1 MQVNLNNRHLTGP
14 RIRAQDTPVLC
25 SSFEYNQYYSS
36 GRCHIVLC
44 TKLLNSP
51 RHDIFRLRLQGV
63 LTGKRRGFGP
73 HLLSLGLEFLS
84 IDIISLP
91 STTTTNMSNSQDAFE
106 LRQKYKHFRV
116 LVIGRANAGKT
127 TLLKRVCNT
136 TEEPCIYDEH
146 NNDLVSFVLICCI
159 IPVLIVPL

>member
-1 MQVNLNNRHLTGP
+1 MAVGSP
-14 RIRAQDTPVLC
+14 DRAL
-25 SSFEYNQYYSS
+25 
-36 GRCHIVLC
+36 GR
-44 TKLLNSP
+44 
-51 RHDIFRLRLQGV
+51 
-63 LTGKRRGFGP
+63 GKRQGFGP
-73 HLLSLGLEFLS
+73 QLLSLGPIQAGLEFLS

-91 STTTTNMSNSQDAFE
+91 STMTTNMSNSQDAFE
-106 LRQKYKHFRV
+106 LREKYKHFRV

-146 NNDLVSFVLICCI
+146 NNNLVSFVLICCI